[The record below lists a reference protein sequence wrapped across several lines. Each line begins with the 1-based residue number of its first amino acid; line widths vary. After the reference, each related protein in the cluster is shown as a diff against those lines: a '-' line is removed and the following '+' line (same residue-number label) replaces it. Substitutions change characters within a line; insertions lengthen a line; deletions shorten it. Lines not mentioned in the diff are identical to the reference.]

1 MWNLRFFCLIHVD
14 KPAPVVIMFFFSF
27 FANIKGS
34 APARFPKSKIKMKH
48 KNQSF
53 MLYKLKCISEY
64 IILT

>member
-1 MWNLRFFCLIHVD
+1 MWNLRFICIIMLINDHRRDYV
-14 KPAPVVIMFFFSF
+14 FFSF

-34 APARFPKSKIKMKH
+34 DPARFPKSKIKMKH